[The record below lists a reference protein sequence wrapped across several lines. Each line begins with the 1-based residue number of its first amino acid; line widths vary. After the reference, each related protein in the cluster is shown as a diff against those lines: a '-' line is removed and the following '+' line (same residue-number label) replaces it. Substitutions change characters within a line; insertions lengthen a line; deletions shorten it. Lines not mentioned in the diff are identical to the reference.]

1 VVHLVSTLSVESPCV
16 CVQLVV
22 TAIISRWMA
31 GPKPLTA
38 YLWTIPARCVGIAA
52 YIALFYFTPALV
64 STPGD
69 TSMLLATFLVITVLY
84 RLPCQIN
91 FSAQMAFFA
100 KVADPAI
107 GGTYMTLL
115 NTLSNLGSMIA
126 SQVALRSIDGIG
138 KVIPTEETI
147 DGFVLVS
154 AVSVVYGLMWTLY
167 FRRILLRLEA
177 APLSQWSLARVSSE

>member
-1 VVHLVSTLSVESPCV
+1 
-16 CVQLVV
+16 
-22 TAIISRWMA
+22 MA

-52 YIALFYFTPALV
+52 YIALFYFSPALLAA
-64 STPGD
+64 SGD
-69 TSMLLATFLVITVLY
+69 TTALLATFFVITVLY

-100 KVADPAI
+100 KVSDPAI

-115 NTLSNLGSMIA
+115 NTLSNLGSMVA

-138 KVIPTEETI
+138 KVIPTEETV

-154 AVSVVYGLMWTLY
+154 AASVVYGVLWTLY
-167 FRRILLRLEA
+167 FRHVLLKLEA
-177 APLSQWSLARVSSE
+177 APLSQWSLSRVSPN